1 VIQLSAWNSGV
12 SHKRVL
18 PIEAKRFLCKYR
30 IAERCDDYSILIP
43 VSYTIV
49 ATCMLQPTF
58 LIDIHWAT
66 SREARRLVT
75 EVFF

>member
-1 VIQLSAWNSGV
+1 MIQLSAWNSGV

-49 ATCMLQPTF
+49 ATCMLQPTSF
-58 LIDIHWAT
+58 R
-66 SREARRLVT
+66 SRSRDNRAHGWH
-75 EVFF
+75 FQ